1 MQHYLNDGPQS
12 EIREIRFNEDEV
24 KKYCEI
30 IGVEYKGYVPEL
42 FCAKLWPE
50 FTLFQ
55 EFINEKIYL
64 KETKVYQTNKLVTC
78 TNYKAE
84 LRKKEV
90 RKIKNFNKYTYTLKI
105 NKDNNNCIY
114 IEQIFIKINQI

>member
-1 MQHYLNDGPQS
+1 MQHYSNDGTQT
-12 EIREIRFNEDEV
+12 EIKEIRFNEDEV

-30 IGVEYKGYVPEL
+30 IGIEYKGYVPEL

-50 FTLFQ
+50 FKLFQ

-64 KETKVYQTNKLVTC
+64 KETKVYKRDKLVTC

-84 LRKKEV
+84 LRKIEI
-90 RKIKNFNKYTYTLKI
+90 RKIKNFNKYIYTLEI

-114 IEQIFIKINQI
+114 IEQTFIKVNSI

>member
-1 MQHYLNDGPQS
+1 MQHYLNDGAKS
-12 EIREIRFNEDEV
+12 EIRDIRFNEDEV
-24 KKYCEI
+24 RNYCQI
-30 IGVEYKGYVPEL
+30 IGKEYKGYVPEL

-84 LRKKEV
+84 LRKIEV

-114 IEQIFIKINQI
+114 IEQTFIKVNHI